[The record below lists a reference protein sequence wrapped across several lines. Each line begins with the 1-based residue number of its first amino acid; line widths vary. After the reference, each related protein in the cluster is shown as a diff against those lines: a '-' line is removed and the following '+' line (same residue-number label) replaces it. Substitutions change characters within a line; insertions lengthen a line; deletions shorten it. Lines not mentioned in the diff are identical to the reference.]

1 MKTRLPPLNAVR
13 AFHAAARHLNLS
25 RAAEDLGVTQS
36 AISKQV
42 IALEDFIGARLFE
55 RMPGGLELT
64 EEGKSL
70 RWSIDPAFE
79 LLDSAFVHYSRR
91 SPRSNHCRVSTLASF
106 AATVLA
112 PRMQNFR
119 ETFPGTELDVL
130 TSDRLIDLER
140 EEIDFSIRYG
150 TSDWDDLVSIPLT
163 PGRLIPVCKPG
174 LLGDAPVGDD
184 LSGCRRIQMFSSDE
198 WRVWSQETG
207 REVWDSTDAFFLE
220 DFLVALRMTEEG
232 QGIALL
238 PQPIVGDAVA
248 SGRLQVFSETA
259 LDWPQTYHIVHRQG
273 GRPTKQTQ
281 EIIDWFVAQVA
292 TLAADSGTS

>member
-1 MKTRLPPLNAVR
+1 MKTKLPPLNAIR

-42 IALEDFIGARLFE
+42 IALEDFIGARVFE
-55 RMPGGLELT
+55 RLPGGLELT
-64 EEGKSL
+64 EQGKSL
-70 RWSIDPAFE
+70 RTSIDPAFD
-79 LLDSAFVHYSRR
+79 LLETAFIHHSRR
-91 SPRSNHCRVSTLASF
+91 PPRSNRCRVSTLASF
-106 AATVLA
+106 AATILA
-112 PRMQNFR
+112 PRMQDFR
-119 ETFPGTELDVL
+119 AHFPDMELDVL

-150 TSDWDDLVSIPLT
+150 AGNWDDLVSIQLA

-174 LLGDAPVGDD
+174 MVHDTPLEKD

-198 WRVWSQETG
+198 WRVWSKKTG
-207 REVWDSTDAFFLE
+207 REVSDSTDAFFLE

-238 PQPIVGDAVA
+238 PEPIVADAIA
-248 SGRLQVFSETA
+248 DGRLEAFSDAA
-259 LDWPQTYHIVHRQG
+259 LDWPQTYYIVHRQG
-273 GRPTKQTQ
+273 GKPARQTR
-281 EIIDWFVAQVA
+281 EIIDWFVEQVA
-292 TLAADSGTS
+292 GLTSA